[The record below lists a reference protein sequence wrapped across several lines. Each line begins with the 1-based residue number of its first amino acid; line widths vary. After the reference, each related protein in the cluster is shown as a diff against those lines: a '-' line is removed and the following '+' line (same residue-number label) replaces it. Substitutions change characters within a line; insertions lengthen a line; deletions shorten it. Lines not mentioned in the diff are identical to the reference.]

1 MIKVLYF
8 VDRLRRGGIQSLLYD
23 MLQYLDKERIRMD
36 VLTLDDRIHYDL
48 EDAIQ
53 QLGVTIYKLQ
63 DVWIRKPWD
72 YWAYARSMKRFFLQ
86 HSGYHAVHMNSS
98 SKNFGVLYYAKKMG
112 IPVRI
117 AHAHNTGFQTPN
129 PIYQLVGNALKP
141 LLCHYA
147 THLLACSAKAGQW
160 MFGEEAYQSGRIE
173 VVPNGIIV
181 ANFAYDKEWRRQ
193 LRAEIG
199 IDEDCLLIGNVG
211 RLVKQKNHAFL
222 LPVATELKRRRIKFK
237 ILFIGS
243 GELEGI
249 LRNEAE
255 RLDLVQEIIFLG
267 FREDRNK
274 WYSAM
279 DIFAMPSLYEGFPI
293 TLVEAQ
299 AAGLPIIA
307 SDAVTREA
315 KLPQTEDFIYLSI
328 TDENRVNEWAEAMI
342 HEHPVKREFGRNQVE
357 KTMFNIQSMLDKLY
371 AIYEQ

>member
-1 MIKVLYF
+1 
-8 VDRLRRGGIQSLLYD
+8 
-23 MLQYLDKERIRMD
+23 
-36 VLTLDDRIHYDL
+36 
-48 EDAIQ
+48 
-53 QLGVTIYKLQ
+53 
-63 DVWIRKPWD
+63 
-72 YWAYARSMKRFFLQ
+72 
-86 HSGYHAVHMNSS
+86 
-98 SKNFGVLYYAKKMG
+98 
-112 IPVRI
+112 
-117 AHAHNTGFQTPN
+117 
-129 PIYQLVGNALKP
+129 
-141 LLCHYA
+141 
-147 THLLACSAKAGQW
+147 

-342 HEHPVKREFGRNQVE
+342 HERPVKREFGRNQVE

-371 AIYEQ
+371 AIYEH